1 MTNHHVLHS
10 SHFGGRAVKWLLP
23 QKKNRSLFQT
33 DNILKFQEL
42 CQMEGKL
49 PSGCDCPLNTNYRQP
64 FQFNNQRHEDSKLKN
79 LFEVSN
85 LKAYMLYSSIL
96 DILR

>member
-1 MTNHHVLHS
+1 
-10 SHFGGRAVKWLLP
+10 
-23 QKKNRSLFQT
+23 
-33 DNILKFQEL
+33 
-42 CQMEGKL
+42 MEGKL